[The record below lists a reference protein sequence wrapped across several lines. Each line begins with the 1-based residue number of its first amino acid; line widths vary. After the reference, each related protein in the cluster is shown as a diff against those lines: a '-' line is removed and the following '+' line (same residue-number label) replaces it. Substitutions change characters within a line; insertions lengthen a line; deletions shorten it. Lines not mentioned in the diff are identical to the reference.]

1 MKKLKLRF
9 LIPPVL
15 LLSLLLVV
23 FAQQPKGNSVF
34 PHRLGIEI
42 GLTKAFTVTAGSTGH
57 TVEAFFRVPARSGE
71 AEPAT
76 FSAIKLASQMV
87 EDKVEVTV
95 SVLSG
100 DTSVIKSCKDW
111 ELLKESRITSYTL
124 SEGEEATVSQLSN
137 LGANFKDG
145 TLTFKA
151 VPAPVRVP
159 NEPGPGGGDCGCAR
173 CENLYCCPNAG
184 SCLGCGT
191 CGDVCCRAH

>member
-1 MKKLKLRF
+1 MKNLKITF

-15 LLSLLLVV
+15 LLSLLLMVV
-23 FAQQPKGNSVF
+23 AQQPKGNSVF
-34 PHRLGIEI
+34 PQRLGIEI
-42 GLTKAFTVTAGSTGH
+42 GLTKAFTVTAGSAGH

-71 AEPAT
+71 PEPAP
-76 FSAIKLASQMV
+76 FSAIKLASHMV
-87 EDKVEVTV
+87 GDKVEVTV

-111 ELLKESRITSYTL
+111 ELLKESRVTSYTL

-137 LGANFKDG
+137 LGANFKNG

-159 NEPGPGGGDCGCAR
+159 NIPDDCGCGR

-191 CGDVCCRAH
+191 CGEVCCRAH